1 MFHWRLHAFT
11 APRQGYNEREY
22 EDAWD
27 RFPRTRESGP
37 LLRVALA
44 DGATTSS
51 FAREWAQA
59 LTRAFVQR
67 NFLTEAGLGKAV
79 QVMARAWWLAVFSRP
94 LPWYA
99 EEKARRGAFASL
111 LGVQIEASRGDE
123 ASGHWQALA
132 VGDSCLFLVRGAA
145 DDHAA
150 IQTAFPLQK
159 AEEFGDSPA
168 LLSSLL
174 ARNSQVPVRALAG
187 QWQAG
192 DLFVL
197 ATDALAAWFLAEIQ
211 QGQQPWQTLAALPDQ
226 PAFDAWLR
234 DLRASGR
241 IRNDDT
247 TCILIRVHKFSS
259 FRSDD
264 RA

>member
-1 MFHWRLHAFT
+1 MFRWSLRAFT
-11 APRQGYNEREY
+11 APRQGYTEREY

-59 LTRAFVQR
+59 LTRAFAQR
-67 NFLTEAGLGKAV
+67 NFLTEAGLKKAV
-79 QVMARAWWLAVFSRP
+79 QATAPAWWRAVFSRP

-111 LGVQIEASRGDE
+111 LGIQIEAGG
-123 ASGHWQALA
+123 ASETNGRWQALA
-132 VGDSCLFLVRGAA
+132 VGDSCLFLVRGGA

-150 IQTAFPLQK
+150 IETAFPLQK
-159 AEEFGDSPA
+159 AEEFGNSPA
-168 LLSSLL
+168 LLSSHL
-174 ARNSQVPVRALAG
+174 ARNSQAPTFVAAG

-197 ATDALAAWFLAEIQ
+197 ATDALALWFLSETQ
-211 QGQQPWQTLAALPDQ
+211 RDQRPWQTLTALPGQ
-226 PAFDAWLR
+226 AAFDAWLR
-234 DLRASGR
+234 ELRASGR

-247 TCILIRVHKFSS
+247 TCILIHLHRYAV
-259 FRSDD
+259 R
-264 RA
+264 